1 MISALMRSSVNK
13 FNRHTLEEL
22 RNAVD
27 LLAKSDAKGLV
38 FTSAKSGF
46 IVGADIT
53 EFTGI
58 FGGSEESIVAW
69 LVEANEVGV
78 LEDWVV
84 CCKSFEA
91 VTWLWLGC
99 VLAL

>member
-1 MISALMRSSVNK
+1 MIFQGSALSVELLPSGVAKLQFDLNESSVNK

-22 RNAVD
+22 RNAVNV
-27 LLAKSDAKGLV
+27 LAKSDAKGLI

-58 FGGSEESIVAW
+58 FAGSEESIVAW
-69 LVEANEVGV
+69 LVEANEV
-78 LEDWVV
+78 
-84 CCKSFEA
+84 FNA
-91 VTWLWLGC
+91 I
-99 VLAL
+99 